1 MSHSGQFESHIW
13 VAHMLHFHVT
23 QKKTLT
29 GIKEG
34 SKLAWKR
41 HDIDQKPT
49 QNDPMNFATKK
60 IINERDHPRAV
71 FHTSVGHSIDSRRTF
86 FHSLEHLR
94 CDTPLRHSQDDGE
107 QWGCAHRSIG
117 PSLHRWGCL
126 PHLCWCSVDS

>member
-71 FHTSVGHSIDSRRTF
+71 FHTSVGALLTHNKRSSTLF
-86 FHSLEHLR
+86 LHLLR
-94 CDTPLRHSQDDGE
+94 CLLECSSIARATEVRTLLCCSFSAPTGLSSGPPLV
-107 QWGCAHRSIG
+107 
-117 PSLHRWGCL
+117 LH
-126 PHLCWCSVDS
+126 